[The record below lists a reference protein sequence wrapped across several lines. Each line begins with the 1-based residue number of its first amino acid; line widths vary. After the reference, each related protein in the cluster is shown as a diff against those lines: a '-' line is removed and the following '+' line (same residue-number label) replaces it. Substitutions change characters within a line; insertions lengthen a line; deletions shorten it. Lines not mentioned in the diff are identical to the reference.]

1 MRGWLAAAQGEDAV
15 GAEACR
21 CDQAVEGTRRNQ
33 GAAVA
38 QAQREY
44 QGGAARE
51 PAAQS
56 GCPGQGRTSGSWR
69 MLQAGPPGALAVA
82 GIFLVRTQPEAGP
95 GSCQEGLGKEGGSR
109 HGVGGGGESGREGEE
124 GDLRPQT
131 LPAVDQELASHGPE
145 FKSNPQPLCAV
156 LLEYSLFHLRSATTA
171 ELSCLNGDH
180 RAHNTENICSLALQ
194 KKFANL

>member
-1 MRGWLAAAQGEDAV
+1 
-15 GAEACR
+15 
-21 CDQAVEGTRRNQ
+21 
-33 GAAVA
+33 
-38 QAQREY
+38 
-44 QGGAARE
+44 
-51 PAAQS
+51 
-56 GCPGQGRTSGSWR
+56 
-69 MLQAGPPGALAVA
+69 MLQARPPGALAAA
-82 GIFLVRTQPEAGP
+82 GIFLVRTRPEAGP

-109 HGVGGGGESGREGEE
+109 HRERGKKGERERERESGREGEE

-131 LPAVDQELASHGPE
+131 LPAVEALDLELASHGPE

-156 LLEYSLFHLRSATTA
+156 LLEYSLFHLRSATTS